1 MSIYGFSLV
10 TEGILPTKS
19 YLDELFGM
27 HSYCKNLK
35 KVIKHTHKY
44 HQVHKI

>member
-19 YLDELFGM
+19 YLDELFG
-27 HSYCKNLK
+27 CILIAKILK
-35 KVIKHTHKY
+35 KVTKHTNKY
-44 HQVHKI
+44 H